1 MYLFMYFELDI
12 MYTFYLLVIIWEYN
26 PNLFI
31 IINVICRVPTFIGT
45 HYFLKTVKISLSRPR
60 QRESQQKGK
69 SSANTK

>member
-1 MYLFMYFELDI
+1 MYLFMYSELDI
-12 MYTFYLLVIIWEYN
+12 MYTFNLLVIIWEYN

-31 IINVICRVPTFIGT
+31 IINVICCVPTFMGT
-45 HYFLKTVKISLSRPR
+45 HYFLKTVKISLRRPR